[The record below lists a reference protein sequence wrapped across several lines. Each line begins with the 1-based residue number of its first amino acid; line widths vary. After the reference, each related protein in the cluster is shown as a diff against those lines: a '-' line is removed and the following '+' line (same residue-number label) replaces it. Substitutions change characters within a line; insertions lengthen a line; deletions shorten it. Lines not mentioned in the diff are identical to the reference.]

1 MNISNKFQIA
11 KNQPSV
17 VAELLLIFSNFSLVL
32 LIKVLLIKEACKF
45 GTAIVDKC

>member
-32 LIKVLLIKEACKF
+32 LIKVLLIKETCKF
-45 GTAIVDKC
+45 GTAMVDKC